1 MFGKRR
7 LWLAAACLV
16 AARLVLAAVPAG
28 AAPVSDA
35 DWEKI
40 VAAAKLEGKV
50 VISHFTDAGMEPV
63 LRDFEQAYGIRVEA
77 SPGRPDAVIPK
88 ILTEQQSGQFNWDV
102 LLQPVNNVRLVLE
115 PAHGLEPILPF
126 LVRADVADD
135 AAWYGGV
142 TAQVPM
148 DPLYVF
154 YDGISNLAVGIDV
167 DRDKVPASAVND
179 WPDLLKPEWK
189 GKFAIYYPGRPANLT
204 IALTCY
210 RPAFDSDAAWED
222 YVRGFFAQQPIAS
235 PEFRTVTDWL
245 MQGRFAVVVG
255 AEGSYL
261 DGLKD
266 KLKRKI
272 EAPVGRNLCGFPPT
286 GTGRSVSIP
295 KNPPDRNA
303 ATVFVNW
310 YLSKAAQDALVR
322 DYTATGERSV
332 SRRKDAAHPD
342 PDFQQATLAG
352 FAAGWLQGKGLMT
365 DSDEGLRLQRK
376 VIEIARQAGY

>member
-1 MFGKRR
+1 MFRKACQ
-7 LWLAAACLV
+7 WLAAAALV
-16 AARLVLAAVPAG
+16 AAAAPAF
-28 AAPVSDA
+28 AAPVSDS
-35 DWEKI
+35 DWQKL
-40 VAAAKLEGKV
+40 VAAAKQEGKV
-50 VISHFTDAGMEPV
+50 VISHFTDAGIDPV
-63 LRDFEQAYGIRVEA
+63 LRQFEKAYGIHVEA

-88 ILTEQQSGQFNWDV
+88 ILTEQQNGQFNWDV

-126 LVRADVADD
+126 LVRPDVAADEH
-135 AAWYGGV
+135 WYGGL
-142 TAQVPM
+142 TAHVPM

-167 DRDKVPASAVND
+167 DRDKVAASAVSD

-189 GKFAIYYPGRPANLT
+189 GKFGIYYPGRPANLT

-210 RPAFDSDAAWED
+210 RPAFDSDAKWED
-222 YVRGFFAQQPIAS
+222 YVRAFFAQQPTAS
-235 PEFRTVTDWL
+235 PEFRTVADWL
-245 MQGRFAVVVG
+245 VQGRFGLTVG

-261 DGLKD
+261 DGLKN

-272 EAPVGRNLCGFPPT
+272 EAPVGKNLCGYPPT

-310 YLSKAAQDALVR
+310 YLSKEAQDALVR
-322 DYTATGERSV
+322 SYTATGQQSV
-332 SRRKDAAHPD
+332 SRRNDATHPD
-342 PDFQQATLAG
+342 PDFQKATLAG

>member
-1 MFGKRR
+1 MFRQALLG
-7 LWLAAACLV
+7 LVAAWLAAAS
-16 AARLVLAAVPAG
+16 VPAV

-35 DWEKI
+35 EWQKI
-40 VAAAKLEGKV
+40 VAAAKQEGKV
-50 VISHFTDAGMEPV
+50 VVSHFTDAGMDPV
-63 LRDFEQAYGIRVEA
+63 LRQFEKDYGIRVEA

-88 ILTEQQSGQFNWDV
+88 ILTEQQNGQYNWDV

-135 AAWYGGV
+135 ADWYGGL

-148 DPLYVF
+148 NPLYVF

-210 RPAFDSDAAWED
+210 RPAFDSDAKWED
-222 YVRGFFAQQPIAS
+222 YLRGFFGQQPVAS
-235 PEFRTVTDWL
+235 AEFRTVADWL
-245 MQGRFAVVVG
+245 VQGRFAVTAG
-255 AEGSYL
+255 AESTYL
-261 DGLKD
+261 DGLKA
-266 KLKRKI
+266 KLKRNI
-272 EAPVGRNLCGFPPT
+272 EAPVGKNLCGYPPT

-303 ATVFVNW
+303 TIVFVNW
-310 YLSKAAQDALVR
+310 YLSKEGQEALMR
-322 DYTATGERSV
+322 SYTATGLQSV
-332 SRRKDAAHPD
+332 SRRKDAANPD
-342 PDFQQATLAG
+342 PAFQKQVLAG
-352 FAAGWLQGKGLMT
+352 FEAGWLQGKGLMT
-365 DSDEGLRLQRK
+365 DGDEGLRLQQK
-376 VIEIARQAGY
+376 VIEVAHQAGY

>member
-1 MFGKRR
+1 VLGSIR
-7 LWLAAACLV
+7 LWLAAA
-16 AARLVLAAVPAG
+16 ALAAAAAPAF

-35 DWEKI
+35 DWAKI
-40 VAAAKLEGKV
+40 VAAAKQEGKI

-63 LRDFEQAYGIRVEA
+63 LRQFEKDYGIRVEA
-77 SPGRPDAVIPK
+77 TPGRPDAVIPK
-88 ILTEQQSGQFNWDV
+88 ILTEQQNGQYNWDV
-102 LLQPVNNVRLVLE
+102 LIQPVNNVRLVLE

-126 LVRADVADD
+126 LQRADVDSD
-135 AAWYGGV
+135 AQWYGGI
-142 TAQVPM
+142 TAHVPM

-167 DRDKVPASAVND
+167 DRDKVPASVIGD

-189 GKFAIYYPGRPANLT
+189 GKFGIYYPGRPANLT

-210 RPAFDSDAAWED
+210 RPAFDSDAKWEE
-222 YVRGFFAQQPIAS
+222 YVRAFFAQQPVTSA
-235 PEFRTVTDWL
+235 EFRTVADWL
-245 MQGRFAVVVG
+245 LQGRFPVTVG

-261 DGLKD
+261 DGLTK

-272 EAPVGRNLCGFPPT
+272 EAPVGKGLCGYPPT

-303 ATVFVNW
+303 TIVFVNW
-310 YLSKAAQDALVR
+310 YLSKEAQDLVVR
-322 DYTATGERSV
+322 AYTATGQASV
-332 SRRKDAAHPD
+332 SRRKDSAHPD
-342 PDFQQATLAG
+342 PELQKQVLAG
-352 FAAGWLQGKGLMT
+352 FEAGWLQGKGLMT
-365 DSDEGLRLQRK
+365 DSDEGLRLQTK

>member
-1 MFGKRR
+1 MPCISR
-7 LWLAAACLV
+7 AQV
-16 AARLVLAAVPAG
+16 AAMLLLAIVSPAF
-28 AAPVSDA
+28 AAPASDA
-35 DWEKI
+35 AWEKI
-40 VAAAKLEGKV
+40 VVAAKQEGKV

-63 LRDFEQAYGIRVEA
+63 LRQFEKEYGIRVEA

-88 ILTEQQSGQFNWDV
+88 ILTEQQNGQFNWDV

-126 LVRADVADD
+126 LIRADVAEDGD
-135 AAWYGGV
+135 WYGGL
-142 TAQVPM
+142 TAHVPM

-189 GKFAIYYPGRPANLT
+189 GKFGIYYPGRPANLS

-210 RPAFDSDAAWED
+210 RPAFESDAKWEE
-222 YVRGFFAQQPIAS
+222 YVTAFFAQRPTAS
-235 PEFRTVTDWL
+235 AEFRTVADWL
-245 MQGRFAVVVG
+245 MQGRFPVVVG
-255 AEGSYL
+255 GEGSYL
-261 DGLKD
+261 DGLKN

-272 EAPVGRNLCGFPPT
+272 DAPVGQGLCGFPPT

-295 KNPPDRNA
+295 KNPPDRDA

-310 YLSKAAQDALVR
+310 YLSKETQDALVR
-322 DYTATGERSV
+322 SYTATGQQSV
-332 SRRKDAAHPD
+332 SRRKDATHPD
-342 PDFQQATLAG
+342 PDFQNKVLAG
-352 FAAGWLQGKGLMT
+352 FEAGWLQGKGLMT

-376 VIEIARQAGY
+376 VIELARQAGY